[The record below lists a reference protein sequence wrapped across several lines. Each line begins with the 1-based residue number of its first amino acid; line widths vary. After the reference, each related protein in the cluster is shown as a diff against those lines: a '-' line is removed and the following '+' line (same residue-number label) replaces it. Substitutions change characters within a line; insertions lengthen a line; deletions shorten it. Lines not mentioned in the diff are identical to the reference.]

1 MREQL
6 DHWMEKITDLGDLT
20 EEELVKV
27 VTE

>member
-6 DHWMEKITDLGDLT
+6 DDWMEKITDLGDLT